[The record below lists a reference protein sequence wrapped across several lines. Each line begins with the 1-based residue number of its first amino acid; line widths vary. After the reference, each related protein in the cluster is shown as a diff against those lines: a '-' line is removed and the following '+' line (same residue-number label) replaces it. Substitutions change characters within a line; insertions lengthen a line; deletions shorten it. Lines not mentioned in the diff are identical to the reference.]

1 MASNRGPNA
10 VRTTPPASTTHNTEV
25 VGTTSTLAP
34 KVGTDAAAVDD
45 GTTSS
50 ANGMTPPQP
59 PPTPTPSDTPP
70 KPPQSK
76 APSRSSSYYEEA
88 VRSILSPGQRALF
101 FGKGTMGVVLKPTYL
116 AR

>member
-10 VRTTPPASTTHNTEV
+10 IITVHPSAEDVGASTTPNSRAHSTTNENATRTAVVADEV
-25 VGTTSTLAP
+25 TG
-34 KVGTDAAAVDD
+34 DR
-45 GTTSS
+45 SS
-50 ANGMTPPQP
+50 SDNGKPPQ
-59 PPTPTPSDTPP
+59 TDTNP

-76 APSRSSSYYEEA
+76 PPSRTSSYYEEA
-88 VRSILSPGQRALF
+88 VRSVLKPGQRALF

>member
-10 VRTTPPASTTHNTEV
+10 ILTVQASADPSVGNVEFVNASTALKSRAQA
-25 VGTTSTLAP
+25 G
-34 KVGTDAAAVDD
+34 KDAAAEGLPPCD
-45 GTTSS
+45 TT
-50 ANGMTPPQP
+50 
-59 PPTPTPSDTPP
+59 P

-76 APSRSSSYYEEA
+76 PPSRTSSLYEEA
-88 VRSILSPGQRALF
+88 VRSVLRPGERALF